1 MSSFANKGHSA
12 TQSKHH
18 AHQIVREVQID
29 SSLVGLLIGKQGLH
43 IKKISDSFSVGI
55 TVGRATVGDNKRVIT
70 VTGNNEKDV
79 EEAIEEIMIE
89 RIAIPIE
96 NQIIEYVCG
105 QNDKNLSFFHDRSG
119 VLQLNVESQA
129 NGNFSLV
136 AAGTKRALDDLTTI
150 VQTHI
155 GLYEPY

>member
-1 MSSFANKGHSA
+1 M
-12 TQSKHH
+12 
-18 AHQIVREVQID
+18 
-29 SSLVGLLIGKQGLH
+29 
-43 IKKISDSFSVGI
+43 
-55 TVGRATVGDNKRVIT
+55 IT

-119 VLQLNVESQA
+119 VLQLNIESQA
-129 NGNFSLV
+129 NGNFALV

-155 GLYEPY
+155 GLYEPYQEKNLTQTRKVFYAQPPTVTQQPAT